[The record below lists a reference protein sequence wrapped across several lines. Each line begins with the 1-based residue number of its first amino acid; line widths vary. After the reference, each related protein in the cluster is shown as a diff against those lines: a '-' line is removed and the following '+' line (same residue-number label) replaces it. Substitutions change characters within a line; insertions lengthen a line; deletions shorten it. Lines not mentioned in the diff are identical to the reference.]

1 MTEKTMSL
9 LECRL
14 RSEGF
19 TGDVRQVS
27 RALKLG
33 RIREAHRIAFENG
46 YGYGLDVF
54 RSMLKPE

>member
-1 MTEKTMSL
+1 MKENMSL
-9 LECRL
+9 LEYRL
-14 RSEGF
+14 RAEGF

-27 RALKLG
+27 RELKLG